1 VSAVRLHLMRLS
13 SFLWF
18 LFFIVCIGAGFLH
31 GYLPQGLVKNFF
43 FPPPKIR
50 VLTTDELLFPKELRT
65 VLEQELHITIEAT
78 VTRDWDLL
86 LAKMV
91 ASPSLDL
98 IFLPSYW
105 AATLRQQNL
114 LASFTD
120 NNSELAQRVSSDFIE
135 GLNITPANIPAPNG
149 NGILA
154 QSSEKK
160 SLDFLP
166 IYWIKTGFLTE
177 LNQDFTADLKE
188 HKQKNLFL
196 LADEDL
202 ILNHFLI
209 SKSQDIW
216 PLLEKRKI
224 LTLQLDEL
232 NRFEKNGITET
243 TINEIH
249 PELQT
254 ENQLS
259 ALLVWGAIIPSN
271 SENKSASINLLKALT
286 NNLIQ
291 EKLLKISPLNS
302 TLALIED
309 PEIPEQRKAHFLR
322 RMQLKDTLLI
332 EQKEISAKQ
341 RLRDEFDFSF

>member
-1 VSAVRLHLMRLS
+1 MRLS

-105 AATLRQQNL
+105 ATTLRQQNL

-135 GLNITPANIPAPNG
+135 GLNLTSGSSVPMNG
-149 NGILA
+149 SGNP
-154 QSSEKK
+154 SSDKK

-209 SKSQDIW
+209 WKSQDIW

-232 NRFEKNGITET
+232 NRFEKNGIIET
-243 TINEIH
+243 SINELH

-254 ENQLS
+254 KAQLS
-259 ALLVWGAIIPSN
+259 ALLVWGAIVPSN
-271 SENKSASINLLKALT
+271 SENKSASISLLKALT

-291 EKLLKISPLNS
+291 EKLLKTSPLNS

-341 RLRDEFDFSF
+341 RLRDEFDFFF